1 MSGVRLTA
9 YSCGGSH
16 GIGLSASPCSLLI
29 PEGNHRREAYE
40 SGSRATPHIFVI
52 ELAIE
57 ESPLSQPVE
66 RAPVS

>member
-1 MSGVRLTA
+1 
-9 YSCGGSH
+9 
-16 GIGLSASPCSLLI
+16 LI

-57 ESPLSQPVE
+57 ESPL
-66 RAPVS
+66 